1 MSDANLLLEKDAAVA
16 TITFNNP
23 KALNALTEETFTG
36 MESLLDELEKDAEIR
51 VIILTGAGDKAFI
64 AGGDISHLAS
74 LDAEGAR
81 QFALLAQRVID
92 RIETFPKPVIA
103 AVNGYCLGGG
113 NELAMGCDLR
123 IAADS
128 AKFGQPEVKLGII
141 PGFAGTQRLSRLV
154 GKGRAKE
161 MIYTGEMIDAAE
173 AYRIGL
179 VGRRDRSRVGDVGPT
194 GARID
199 GRRQGQRSRCSVDD
213 IAHRPHPGTRD
224 IRTLARG
231 VRYIGHTRRQKV
243 GDRNAG
249 GIVRAGIGY
258 GDRVGDGTTG
268 SIGRHA
274 VGLRNGQV
282 GGQRRRVGVG
292 GALVAGIRV
301 ADRCRDRG
309 GVRMARPGTHDG
321 RSPGGTR
328 RGVDPGDWPRGCSRT
343 SRSVASGCA
352 SARANRGSSRW
363 ESSSPCSWSCPPACS
378 WPGC

>member
-1 MSDANLLLEKDAAVA
+1 MSDANLLLEKNAAVA

-36 MESLLDELEKDAEIR
+36 MEALLDELENDAEIR

-81 QFALLAQRVID
+81 QFALLAQRVIG

-173 AYRIGL
+173 ACRIGL
-179 VGRRDRSRVGDVGPT
+179 VNRVAAPETLEAETMALAETVASKLSAAVKIGKQAFYDQITMPLDQAYVYAGNVMVENMLDRDTAEG
-194 GARID
+194 
-199 GRRQGQRSRCSVDD
+199 GQVMDLLMQLEVE
-213 IAHRPHPGTRD
+213 A
-224 IRTLARG
+224 AA
-231 VRYIGHTRRQKV
+231 
-243 GDRNAG
+243 AG
-249 GIVRAGIGY
+249 GRVILTDLTDEALGAIDYDAG
-258 GDRVGDGTTG
+258 D
-268 SIGRHA
+268 
-274 VGLRNGQV
+274 
-282 GGQRRRVGVG
+282 
-292 GALVAGIRV
+292 ALVE
-301 ADRCRDRG
+301 
-309 GVRMARPGTHDG
+309 
-321 RSPGGTR
+321 R
-328 RGVDPGDWPRGCSRT
+328 RGVVALHHRCERRQRFIVHCHRQGATGGGGCDQQCKQRCEQ
-343 SRSVASGCA
+343 R
-352 SARANRGSSRW
+352 R
-363 ESSSPCSWSCPPACS
+363 
-378 WPGC
+378 

>member
-23 KALNALTEETFTG
+23 KALNALTEGTFTG
-36 MESLLDELEKDAEIR
+36 MESLLDELENDAEIR

-113 NELAMGCDLR
+113 NELAMGCDMR

-173 AYRIGL
+173 ACRIGL
-179 VGRRDRSRVGDVGPT
+179 VNRVVAKDRLIKE
-194 GARID
+194 AK
-199 GRRQGQRSRCSVDD
+199 
-213 IAHRPHPGTRD
+213 A
-224 IRTLARG
+224 LAM
-231 VRYIGHTRRQKV
+231 KMC
-243 GDRNAG
+243 DK
-249 GIVRAGIGY
+249 
-258 GDRVGDGTTG
+258 
-268 SIGRHA
+268 S
-274 VGLRNGQV
+274 
-282 GGQRRRVGVG
+282 
-292 GALVAGIRV
+292 
-301 ADRCRDRG
+301 
-309 GVRMARPGTHDG
+309 
-321 RSPGGTR
+321 
-328 RGVDPGDWPRGCSRT
+328 
-343 SRSVASGCA
+343 A
-352 SARANRGSSRW
+352 SAIRLCKEAIDNGLEMDFARAARYEADLFGLSFTTADCKEGISAFLEKR
-363 ESSSPCSWSCPPACS
+363 PAKF
-378 WPGC
+378 